1 MKHYFQIVLLG
12 AFSTLQIFALSIP
25 EPDQLKVLPADKVWE
40 LYLNSIEYPKIRAT
54 ILNSIFENE
63 RVDIVM
69 PYFREYY
76 DDSFFLGKI
85 VALPHS
91 GYKNRIVLAMLRMDS
106 GFWRYEGPLYDGSY
120 GASSINA
127 VEPFVGVIRRYL
139 PDTIIDEKLFSTKAG
154 RLKLAADLQTAM
166 AKSEP
171 GFKEQSPLPK
181 KNSEPYPP
189 LDLLTKSY
197 NAAVAAS
204 RDSKPLPKAKP
215 PTMPLIVKVGVPL
228 VLLLLVLWLLFKSRQ
243 SDAKGS

>member
-1 MKHYFQIVLLG
+1 MKHYFQIAMLG

-25 EPDQLKVLPADKVWE
+25 EPEQLKVLPADKVWD
-40 LYLNSIEYPKIRAT
+40 LYLNSIEYPRIREK

-76 DDSFFLGKI
+76 DDSFFLGEI

-91 GYKNRIVLAMLRMDS
+91 GYKNRIVLVMLRMDS
-106 GFWRYEGPLYDGSY
+106 GFWRYEGPLYDGSR
-120 GASSINA
+120 GTVSVNA

-139 PDTIIDEKLFSTKAG
+139 PDIIIDEKLFSTKAG
-154 RLKLAADLQTAM
+154 RLKLAADLETAM

-171 GFKEQSPLPK
+171 GFKIEQSLLPQEDFK
-181 KNSEPYPP
+181 PYPP
-189 LDLLTKSY
+189 LDLLTRSY
-197 NAAVAAS
+197 NAAKEAS

-215 PTMPLIVKVGVPL
+215 SRMPLIVAAGAL
-228 VLLLLVLWLLFKSRQ
+228 LALLLLWLLFKYRH
-243 SDAKGS
+243 SDSK